1 MKVGI
6 DARAAIWYRG
16 TGIGT
21 YTYQLIRSLYEL
33 KIPGLE
39 YRYFWP
45 GDEYKDLDIRDES
58 VFNSIEKSKDKFWEE
73 VHIPTRL
80 CDENID
86 IYHVP
91 QNGIGLPLTK
101 ICPVVVTIHDL
112 IPYVYPETVGRSYLK
127 VFLAQMPEIVERAD
141 KIITVSK
148 CSKRDIQRILG
159 VPADKIAITYE
170 APEPIYQPMDKQESK
185 KLAAEKY
192 GLHKDY
198 ILYIGGFSPR
208 KNVQGLIS
216 AFKEILP
223 DLKRDVQLALVG
235 KQVREFNELLVLI
248 EALGIQDKVVWTG
261 FAPVEDLP
269 YLYSGAEVFVYPS
282 LYEGFGLP
290 PLEAMACGTPTITS
304 STSSIPEVVGKS
316 ALFFNPFDASQLAEA
331 LYKVLTNEE
340 LRQRLSEKGLK
351 RARKFTWKKTAEG
364 TLEVY
369 RELAGLRPSQDK
381 LCYSYGR

>member
-33 KIPGLE
+33 KIPGLA

-45 GDEYKDLDIRDES
+45 GDEYKDLDIKDES

-73 VHIPTRL
+73 VHIPARL

-101 ICPVVVTIHDL
+101 TCPVVVTIHDL

-127 VFLAQMPEIVERAD
+127 VFLAQMPEIVEKAD

-159 VPADKIAITYE
+159 VPADKIVITYE
-170 APEPIYQPMDKQESK
+170 APEPIYQPMDKHESK

-208 KNVQGLIS
+208 KNVKGLIS

-223 DLKRDVQLALVG
+223 DLKGDVQLALVG

-248 EALGIQDKVVWTG
+248 EAFGIQDKVVWTG

-290 PLEAMACGTPTITS
+290 PLEAMACGTPTITT
-304 STSSIPEVVGKS
+304 STSSLPEVIGKS

-331 LYKVLTNEE
+331 LYKVLTDEE
-340 LRQRLSEKGLK
+340 LRQRLSAKGLK
-351 RARKFTWKKTAEG
+351 RARKFTWEKTAEG

>member
-33 KIPGLE
+33 KAPGLE

-45 GDEYKDLDIRDES
+45 GDEYKDLDIRNDS

-73 VHIPTRL
+73 VHIPARL

-91 QNGIGLPLTK
+91 QNGIGLPVSK
-101 ICPVVVTIHDL
+101 QCPVVVTIHDL
-112 IPYVYPETVGRSYLK
+112 IPYVYPETVGRGYLK
-127 VFLAQMPEIVERAD
+127 VFLAQMPEIVEKAD

-148 CSKRDIQRILG
+148 CSKRDIERILN
-159 VPADKIAITYE
+159 VPAEKIAITYE
-170 APEPIYQPMDKQESK
+170 APEPIYKPMDRSISK

-208 KNVQGLIS
+208 KNVKGLIS
-216 AFKEILP
+216 AFKDILP

-235 KQVREFNELLVLI
+235 KQAREFNELLVLI
-248 EALGIQDKVVWTG
+248 DALGIEDKVIWTG
-261 FAPVEDLP
+261 FAEVEDLP

-282 LYEGFGLP
+282 VYEGFGLP
-290 PLEAMACGTPTITS
+290 PLEAMACGTPTITTT
-304 STSSIPEVVGKS
+304 TSSIPEVVGRS
-316 ALFFNPFDASQLAEA
+316 ALLVNPFDASQLAEA
-331 LYKVLTNEE
+331 LYKVLTDEN
-340 LRQRLSEKGLK
+340 LRQGLSEKGLK
-351 RARKFTWKKTAEG
+351 RAGRFTWRKTAEG
-364 TLEVY
+364 TLEIY
-369 RELAGLRPSQDK
+369 RELAGIK
-381 LCYSYGR
+381 SYQAKIC